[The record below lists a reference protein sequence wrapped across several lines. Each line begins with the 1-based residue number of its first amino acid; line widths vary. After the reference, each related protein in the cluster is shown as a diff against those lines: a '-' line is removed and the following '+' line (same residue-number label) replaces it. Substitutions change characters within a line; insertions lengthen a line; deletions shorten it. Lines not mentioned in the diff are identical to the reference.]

1 MMHLV
6 AVLLIGNSTF
16 FKMFFEMISLSERFC
31 GILLLSVL
39 LYGVEET
46 EKNIWNLTVGWV
58 GTILNNVMCVE
69 YVWRIPSQ
77 NLQFPV
83 FWNFCREEL
92 FKIHSFNN
100 YWEGGLTSL
109 STVMWVQ
116 IFFAGAQSFMLY
128 LGDHCRSAVYSLI
141 L

>member
-58 GTILNNVMCVE
+58 GTILNNVMCGVCLE
-69 YVWRIPSQ
+69 D
-77 NLQFPV
+77 
-83 FWNFCREEL
+83 
-92 FKIHSFNN
+92 
-100 YWEGGLTSL
+100 SL
-109 STVMWVQ
+109 SKSSISSLLEFLQGGTVQ
-116 IFFAGAQSFMLY
+116 NS
-128 LGDHCRSAVYSLI
+128 
-141 L
+141 